1 MLMFRAFWDLMRRR
15 GHEYEV
21 KVSAGAALCLAMY
34 EGEGYTVRGR
44 KNEPNGCK
52 LYRLDADDFFDVS
65 DPIFL

>member
-1 MLMFRAFWDLMRRR
+1 MLMFSAFYDLMRRR

-44 KNEPNGCK
+44 KMSQTIAS
-52 LYRLDADDFFDVS
+52 YTD
-65 DPIFL
+65 